1 MILRGRGEDRPDRNV
16 IYRQSIRLQCLFQI
30 VSGKAYDAARP
41 QNLSGFGY
49 GQIRLTEMNSGRA
62 GKVRPPLPVQA
73 ASLTGDGLNIAQSD
87 IDQLVSVDREGWR
100 NNLKSQSDYFDTFG
114 DRLPAGIKEEHKS
127 LANRLK
133 A

>member
-1 MILRGRGEDRPDRNV
+1 LI
-16 IYRQSIRLQCLFQI
+16 
-30 VSGKAYDAARP
+30 
-41 QNLSGFGY
+41 
-49 GQIRLTEMNSGRA
+49 
-62 GKVRPPLPVQA
+62 
-73 ASLTGDGLNIAQSD
+73 GDGLNIAQSD